1 MAVAGAGDE
10 LVRLLLDELTEAGGA
25 PQASVIGH
33 QTRLPALSAA
43 LVNGAAGHALD
54 YDDVNMAMPGH
65 PSVAILPG
73 LLALAELKRSS
84 GREVITAFVAGYET
98 ACRIG
103 AALQP
108 GHYNLGFHSTGT
120 VGAFGAAAACA
131 RLLGLD
137 AEATAMALGIA
148 GTQAAGLKS
157 QFGTMCKPF
166 HAGKAAQNG
175 LLAAR
180 LAARGFSSRA
190 DIIECVQGFALTH
203 GPDFSP
209 EAALATPEAGLH
221 LFANLF
227 KYHAACYLTHAP
239 IECARRLREQHRLT
253 PEAVAGI
260 TLRLDAS
267 CERVCNIPAP
277 VDGLQSK
284 FSLRQ
289 TVAMALAGVDTA
301 SLGAYSAGNARD
313 PALVR
318 LRERIEIDWQDSW
331 PQTLSE
337 LEIELADGRRL
348 TARHDAGIPAADIAD
363 QGRRLAAKF
372 DALVEPVL
380 GAPRTRELRETIA
393 GLDHLADVAEPRE
406 ARRRVSPHPPSPQL
420 GPSPRDAGEGLSWYV
435 VAFAPLRAGEGAERS
450 EAGEQRVAGS
460 GRRQNCRACR
470 KGGRARGARG
480 RPIRGQD
487 LHRRYA
493 GRRDS
498 RPPDAVARRD
508 PRHARRHRRGG
519 GGDGVRR
526 RRAACRSCTRRC
538 STPIRS
544 TARNSTACTRRRSSI
559 RWRRACRCSSD
570 GRSGKAASPALA

>member
-1 MAVAGAGDE
+1 MSGENLTQVLARKSAALEYEDLPAPAHELARQCVLDYFGVALAGAGDE
-10 LVRLLLDELTEAGGA
+10 LVRLLLDELSEAGGA
-25 PQASVIGH
+25 QQAHIVGH
-33 QTRLPALSAA
+33 PTRLPALSAT

-65 PSVAILPG
+65 PSVAILPA

-84 GREVITAFVAGYET
+84 GREVIAAFVAGYET

-131 RLLGLD
+131 RLLRLD
-137 AEATAMALGIA
+137 AETTAMALGIA

-180 LAARGFSSRA
+180 LAARGFSSRL
-190 DIIECVQGFALTH
+190 DIVECVQGFASTH
-203 GPDFSP
+203 GPDFSA
-209 EAALATPEAGLH
+209 EAALATPAAGLH
-221 LFANLF
+221 LYANLF

-239 IECARRLREQHRLT
+239 IECARRLRKQHGLI
-253 PEAVAGI
+253 PEMIAGI

-277 VDGLQSK
+277 IDGLQSK

-289 TVAMALAGVDTA
+289 TVAMVLAGVDTA
-301 SLGAYSAGNARD
+301 SLSAYSAENARD

-318 LRERIEIDWQDSW
+318 LRERIDIDWQENW

-337 LEIELADGRRL
+337 LEIALTDGRRFME
-348 TARHDAGIPAADIAD
+348 RHDAGIAAADIAD

-380 GAPRTRELRETIA
+380 GAPRARELRETIA
-393 GLDHLADVAEPRE
+393 GLDRLPD
-406 ARRRVSPHPPSPQL
+406 
-420 GPSPRDAGEGLSWYV
+420 
-435 VAFAPLRAGEGAERS
+435 GA
-450 EAGEQRVAGS
+450 
-460 GRRQNCRACR
+460 
-470 KGGRARGARG
+470 
-480 RPIRGQD
+480 
-487 LHRRYA
+487 
-493 GRRDS
+493 
-498 RPPDAVARRD
+498 
-508 PRHARRHRRGG
+508 
-519 GGDGVRR
+519 
-526 RRAACRSCTRRC
+526 
-538 STPIRS
+538 
-544 TARNSTACTRRRSSI
+544 
-559 RWRRACRCSSD
+559 
-570 GRSGKAASPALA
+570 ALAGLAAR

>member
-1 MAVAGAGDE
+1 MESTMTDAMHAANLTEFLAFRATDLRYEDIPETARALVRQCLLDYFAVAIAGADDP
-10 LVRLLLDELTEAGGA
+10 LVRMLLSEMAEAGGA

-33 QTRLPALSAA
+33 EQRLPALSAA
-43 LVNGAAGHALD
+43 LVNGAAAHALD

-73 LLALAELKRSS
+73 LLALAELEGSS
-84 GREVITAFVAGYET
+84 GCDVIAAFVAGYET

-120 VGAFGAAAACA
+120 IGSFGAAAACA
-131 RLLGLD
+131 RLLGLQTMG
-137 AEATAMALGIA
+137 TAAALGIA

-180 LAARGFSSRA
+180 LVARGFSSRT

-203 GPDFSP
+203 CPDFSP
-209 EAALATPEAGLH
+209 EAALAAPEAGLH
-221 LFANLF
+221 IFANLF

-301 SLGAYSAGNARD
+301 SLGAYSAENAHD
-313 PALVR
+313 PALIG
-318 LRERIEIDWQDSW
+318 LRDRIEIDWQDSW
-331 PQTLSE
+331 PQTLAE
-337 LEIELADGRRL
+337 LEIELADGNRL

-372 DALVEPVL
+372 DALVEPLL

-393 GLDHLADVAEPRE
+393 GLDHLADVADLVKL
-406 ARRRVSPHPPSPQL
+406 A
-420 GPSPRDAGEGLSWYV
+420 AG
-435 VAFAPLRAGEGAERS
+435 
-450 EAGEQRVAGS
+450 
-460 GRRQNCRACR
+460 
-470 KGGRARGARG
+470 
-480 RPIRGQD
+480 
-487 LHRRYA
+487 
-493 GRRDS
+493 
-498 RPPDAVARRD
+498 
-508 PRHARRHRRGG
+508 
-519 GGDGVRR
+519 
-526 RRAACRSCTRRC
+526 
-538 STPIRS
+538 
-544 TARNSTACTRRRSSI
+544 
-559 RWRRACRCSSD
+559 
-570 GRSGKAASPALA
+570 

>member
-1 MAVAGAGDE
+1 MDVTNLTQVLARQSAALEYDAMPAEAHELARQCVLDYFGVALAGAGDE
-10 LVRLLLDELTEAGGA
+10 LVRLLLDELAEAGGA
-25 PQASVIGH
+25 PQASVIGR
-33 QTRLPALSAA
+33 QTRLPAVAAA

-73 LLALAELKRSS
+73 LLALAELRRSS

-137 AEATAMALGIA
+137 AEATAIALGIA

-253 PEAVAGI
+253 AEAVTGI

-301 SLGAYSAGNARD
+301 SLGAYSAENAYD
-313 PALVR
+313 PDLVR
-318 LRERIEIDWQDSW
+318 LREQVEIDWQDSW

-337 LEIELADGRRL
+337 LEIEQTDGRRV

-363 QGRRLAAKF
+363 QGLRLAAKF
-372 DALVEPVL
+372 DALVEPLV

-393 GLDHLADVAEPRE
+393 GLDHLVDITDLAKLAAD
-406 ARRRVSPHPPSPQL
+406 
-420 GPSPRDAGEGLSWYV
+420 
-435 VAFAPLRAGEGAERS
+435 
-450 EAGEQRVAGS
+450 
-460 GRRQNCRACR
+460 
-470 KGGRARGARG
+470 
-480 RPIRGQD
+480 
-487 LHRRYA
+487 
-493 GRRDS
+493 
-498 RPPDAVARRD
+498 
-508 PRHARRHRRGG
+508 
-519 GGDGVRR
+519 
-526 RRAACRSCTRRC
+526 
-538 STPIRS
+538 
-544 TARNSTACTRRRSSI
+544 
-559 RWRRACRCSSD
+559 
-570 GRSGKAASPALA
+570 